1 MPKEIQPT
9 FISSGRGGH
18 VNIVT
23 SVYPDLE
30 DAEEQKKVFPFN
42 ITSDKNSTPVD
53 ETTFA
58 NSVDKLDDWDREIRL
73 RKILICD
80 DEGNKYYMVV
90 LGSGLL
96 DEDAT

>member
-1 MPKEIQPT
+1 MKEIQPK
-9 FISSGRGGH
+9 FITSGAGGYID
-18 VNIVT
+18 IVT
-23 SVYPDLE
+23 NSYPDLKKEE
-30 DAEEQKKVFPFN
+30 DQKKIFQFN
-42 ITSDKNSTPVD
+42 ITSGEDPED
-53 ETTFA
+53 ETSFA
-58 NSVDKLDDWDREIRL
+58 NSSDKKEEWDREIKL